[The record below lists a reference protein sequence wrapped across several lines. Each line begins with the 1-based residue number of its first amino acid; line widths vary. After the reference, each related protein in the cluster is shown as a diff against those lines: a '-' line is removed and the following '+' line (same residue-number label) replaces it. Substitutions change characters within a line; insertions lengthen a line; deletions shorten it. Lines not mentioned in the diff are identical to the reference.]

1 MNRQYFPSIKYGK
14 IGVLLLPHERGLIEK
29 MASTLKIRIKIL
41 PRLGISSVEMKKR
54 PEKIIA
60 FQLMGRHSDG
70 DYCPFLDL
78 KSKSTSPHGGYL
90 CSIYKSR
97 PLACQAYPVLG
108 ESNRTLTLDSRCAFS
123 CKYGAV
129 CSPKLMDSELLALQK
144 IRDYI
149 SPGKNTNIWR
159 YATHTGDRKFTEQFL
174 PEGWYLEAQS

>member
-1 MNRQYFPSIKYGK
+1 
-14 IGVLLLPHERGLIEK
+14 
-29 MASTLKIRIKIL
+29 MASTLKTRIKIL

-78 KSKSTSPHGGYL
+78 KSKFRSPHGGYL

-97 PLACQAYPVLG
+97 PLACQAYPVLEG
-108 ESNRTLTLDSRCAFS
+108 SKRTLKLDSSCAYS
-123 CKYGAV
+123 CKYGTV
-129 CSPKLMDSELLALQK
+129 CSPKLMDGELLALQE
-144 IRDYI
+144 IRDCI
-149 SPGKNTNIWR
+149 RSGKNTNIWR

-174 PEGWYLEAQS
+174 PEGWYLEVQT